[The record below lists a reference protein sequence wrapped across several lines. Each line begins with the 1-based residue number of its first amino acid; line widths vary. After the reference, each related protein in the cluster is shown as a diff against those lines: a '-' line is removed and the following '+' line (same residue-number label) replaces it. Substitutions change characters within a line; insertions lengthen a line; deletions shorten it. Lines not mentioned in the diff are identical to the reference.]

1 MEPDFIFFV
10 PPLQKKI
17 LKEQPWIFS
26 ELLHNRWKTVQSN
39 CILPV
44 LTGTGAMELSKSRT
58 GSVISEAILSAICS
72 MSSPRSPL
80 LSVFVVAAEG
90 VPGGE
95 GTAVGDLHFVVS
107 SEVKQNISV
116 ENEFFPVTLCC
127 TALTSFE
134 QVHVFTFTQM
144 D

>member
-1 MEPDFIFFV
+1 
-10 PPLQKKI
+10 
-17 LKEQPWIFS
+17 
-26 ELLHNRWKTVQSN
+26 
-39 CILPV
+39 
-44 LTGTGAMELSKSRT
+44 MELSKSRT

-80 LSVFVVAAEG
+80 LSAFVGAAEG

-95 GTAVGDLHFVVS
+95 GTTVGDLHFVVS

-116 ENEFFPVTLCC
+116 ENEFLPVTLCN

-134 QVHVFTFTQM
+134 QIHVFTFTQM